1 MLAPIVIFAF
11 NRPDSLQRLAD
22 SLVKNSLYDE
32 SEKYVFVDG
41 CRNEDDRAKVDR
53 TIEIAHRITPN
64 VIVSQHNKGLGASI
78 IDGVSQIIG
87 RYGSAI
93 VLEDDLM
100 CMPNFLRFMNKGL
113 ETYRDDERI
122 FAICGYGLKISRPDG
137 YNADVY
143 LNRRSSSW
151 GWATWADR
159 WHTVDW
165 AVSDW
170 DRLRSDHSMQRKFNR
185 GGSDM
190 YGMLRD
196 YMEGR
201 NHSWAIRFCYSQFV
215 QGRWSVHPFR
225 SLVQNEGFGVDATNC
240 KQTYSRFKTCLD
252 NRIGGGILMPLD
264 IVPYRGIL
272 KENARYHG
280 LLLRLYSRIRKLLR
294 M

>member
-1 MLAPIVIFAF
+1 MPAPIVIFAF
-11 NRPDSLQRLAD
+11 NRPDSLQRLAA
-22 SLVKNSLYDE
+22 SLAQNALYDV

-41 CRNEDDRAKVDR
+41 CRNETDRAKVER
-53 TIEIAHRITPN
+53 TIEVARCITPN
-64 VIVSQHNKGLGASI
+64 VIVSQHNKGLGPSI

-87 RYGSAI
+87 RFGSVI
-93 VLEDDLM
+93 VLEDDLV

-122 FAICGYGLKISRPDG
+122 FSICGYGLKISRPNG

-159 WHTVDW
+159 WNTVDW

-170 DRLRSDHSMQRKFNR
+170 PSLQKDKARQRAFNR

-190 YGMLRD
+190 FSMLRD
-196 YMEGR
+196 YMAGR
-201 NHSWAIRFCYSQFV
+201 NRSWAIRFCYSQFV
-215 QGRWSVHPFR
+215 QGRWSVHPFC
-225 SLVQNEGFGVDATNC
+225 SLVQNEGFGADATNC
-240 KQTYSRFKTCLD
+240 KQTYSRFKTRCD
-252 NRIGGGILMPLD
+252 NRLGGGYLMPRD
-264 IVPYRGIL
+264 IVPHRGIL